1 MKDVKTG
8 IMLGEY
14 SLPDSL
20 FKNHPGRRYHKDVLY
35 TEEEVQETKALV
47 SLMMQELVMQLI
59 DGRIILNDEI

>member
-1 MKDVKTG
+1 M
-8 IMLGEY
+8 
-14 SLPDSL
+14 PDSL

-35 TEEEVQETKALV
+35 TEEEVQETKVLV